1 MGKATLGRGGIASRM
16 MGKVARAAIRSPKMA
31 VADAIGIGI
40 PALIGAVGLGSGA
53 IDGVSRMVTGDPLLS
68 GPKTRD
74 VLDLEQRIRT
84 AQRARDIE
92 EQARARRAVD
102 NTVNLIRYAPEVA
115 NQVMAG
121 RRLPKGAVMIGG
133 QPRVDLMQQLAEQMS
148 NGAFQERDPLEGLG
162 AIQ

>member
-1 MGKATLGRGGIASRM
+1 MLG
-16 MGKVARAAIRSPKMA
+16 
-31 VADAIGIGI
+31 
-40 PALIGAVGLGSGA
+40 
-53 IDGVSRMVTGDPLLS
+53 

-74 VLDLEQRIRT
+74 VLDLEQRIQA

-133 QPRVDLMQQLAEQMS
+133 RPRVDLMQQLAEQMS
-148 NGAFQERDPLEGLG
+148 DGAFQERDPLEGLG